1 MELKHSFTVPVPLDR
16 AWDVL
21 LDVERV
27 AACMPGAS
35 LDSVDGDDIA
45 GKIKVKVG
53 PITQVYAGK
62 AHFTERDREAH
73 VVVLEASGRETRGSG
88 TASATV
94 RSELVPDGDQTE
106 VTVLTNL
113 NVTGKAAQ
121 FGRGVL
127 AEVSGKLVGIFA
139 DNMARMLAAE
149 QAGASTEAEA
159 EEEVAE
165 EDQILA
171 AAEPTG
177 EYPGASE
184 ADRPRAGSAA
194 AGSGEPEDAD
204 LSGDDLAQP
213 IEELALPI
221 RAYNSLRRDG
231 VHTVA
236 DLVAKTPAQLL
247 AMDNIGPASVEDIR
261 QRLAD
266 RGLSLAPAADVDPA
280 TGGRAEAPAGT
291 EALASANGSG
301 GPAGAFPAHAASGT
315 TAEGASSESSVSGGS
330 VSGGS
335 VSGGSVS
342 GGSVSGGSASGS
354 SAPGSSAPGGAGPG
368 GTAPLRPVPAP
379 APESWQP
386 DNDAVD
392 LLSVAGLPVLKRALP
407 VAAGVVALTAIAL
420 AYRSLRRRRAG

>member
-1 MELKHSFTVPVPLDR
+1 MELKHSFTVPVSLDR

-27 AACMPGAS
+27 ATCMPGAS

-73 VVVLEASGRETRGSG
+73 VVTLEASGRETRGSG

-94 RSELVPDGDQTE
+94 RSELVPDGDQTQ

-127 AEVSGKLVGIFA
+127 SEVSGKLVGIFA
-139 DNMARMLAAE
+139 DNMAKMLAAD
-149 QAGASTEAEA
+149 QAGAGT
-159 EEEVAE
+159 
-165 EDQILA
+165 DA
-171 AAEPTG
+171 AAAAAAATADQVAAATEPTG
-177 EYPGASE
+177 ADPAGTDAAGAE
-184 ADRPRAGSAA
+184 AAAVAAAVGGGSAGAAAAKPA
-194 AGSGEPEDAD
+194 AGDGDLAD
-204 LSGDDLAQP
+204 LDGDDLAQP
-213 IEELALPI
+213 IEELDLPL
-221 RAYNSLRRDG
+221 RAYNSLRREG

-236 DLVAKTPAQLL
+236 DLVARTPAQLL
-247 AMDNIGPASVEDIR
+247 AIDNIGPASVEDIR

-266 RGLSLAPAADVDPA
+266 RGLSLAP
-280 TGGRAEAPAGT
+280 GT
-291 EALASANGSG
+291 EAEAAAGVAEASAVAEAVASATGTG
-301 GPAGAFPAHAASGT
+301 GPETAFPAHADADAAADAVDAAAASAGGAASAGSGT
-315 TAEGASSESSVSGGS
+315 AGSGTAGTGT
-330 VSGGS
+330 
-335 VSGGSVS
+335 
-342 GGSVSGGSASGS
+342 
-354 SAPGSSAPGGAGPG
+354 

-392 LLSVAGLPVLKRALP
+392 LLSVAGMPVLKRALP
-407 VAAGVVALTAIAL
+407 IAGGVVTVAALVLAI
-420 AYRSLRRRRAG
+420 RQLRRRRAR

>member
-27 AACMPGAS
+27 ATCMPGAS

-45 GKIKVKVG
+45 GKSKVKAG
-53 PITQVYAGK
+53 PIPQVSAGK
-62 AHFTERDREAH
+62 AHFTERNREAH

-121 FGRGVL
+121 CGRGVL

-165 EDQILA
+165 EDRILA

-194 AGSGEPEDAD
+194 AGSAAAGSGEPEGAD
-204 LSGDDLAQP
+204 LSGDDPAPP
-213 IEELALPI
+213 IEELAPPL

-280 TGGRAEAPAGT
+280 TGGRAEAPAAT
-291 EALASANGSG
+291 
-301 GPAGAFPAHAASGT
+301 
-315 TAEGASSESSVSGGS
+315 
-330 VSGGS
+330 
-335 VSGGSVS
+335 
-342 GGSVSGGSASGS
+342 
-354 SAPGSSAPGGAGPG
+354 
-368 GTAPLRPVPAP
+368 
-379 APESWQP
+379 
-386 DNDAVD
+386 
-392 LLSVAGLPVLKRALP
+392 
-407 VAAGVVALTAIAL
+407 
-420 AYRSLRRRRAG
+420 

>member
-27 AACMPGAS
+27 ATCMPGAS

-62 AHFTERDREAH
+62 AHFTERNREAH

-194 AGSGEPEDAD
+194 AGSAAAGSGEPEDAD

-301 GPAGAFPAHAASGT
+301 GPAGAFPARAASGT
-315 TAEGASSESSVSGGS
+315 TAEGASSASSASA
-330 VSGGS
+330 
-335 VSGGSVS
+335 
-342 GGSVSGGSASGS
+342 GSASAGS
-354 SAPGSSAPGGAGPG
+354 ASAGSASGSSAPGGAGPG

>member
-1 MELKHSFTVPVPLDR
+1 MELKHSFTVPVSLDR

-27 AACMPGAS
+27 ATCMPGAS

-62 AHFTERDREAH
+62 AHFTERNREAH
-73 VVVLEASGRETRGSG
+73 VVTLEASGKETRGSG

-94 RSELVPDGDQTE
+94 RSELVPDGDQTQ

-127 AEVSGKLVGIFA
+127 SEVSGKLVGIFA
-139 DNMARMLAAE
+139 DNMAKMLAAD
-149 QAGASTEAEA
+149 QAGATTESEA
-159 EEEVAE
+159 AV
-165 EDQILA
+165 A
-171 AAEPTG
+171 AATADQVAAATEPTG
-177 EYPGASE
+177 ADPAGGAS
-184 ADRPRAGSAA
+184 GSDA
-194 AGSGEPEDAD
+194 SGPDASASDASGGDDDLAD
-204 LSGDDLAQP
+204 LASDDLAQP
-213 IEELALPI
+213 IEELSLPL
-221 RAYNSLRRDG
+221 RAHNSLRREG

-247 AMDNIGPASVEDIR
+247 AIENIGPASVEDIR

-266 RGLSLAPAADVDPA
+266 RGLSLAPA
-280 TGGRAEAPAGT
+280 T
-291 EALASANGSG
+291 EAESAAAGVAPSATVAESVASANGSG
-301 GPAGAFPAHAASGT
+301 GPETALPGHADAR
-315 TAEGASSESSVSGGS
+315 
-330 VSGGS
+330 
-335 VSGGSVS
+335 
-342 GGSVSGGSASGS
+342 
-354 SAPGSSAPGGAGPG
+354 GGAGAPAG
-368 GTAPLRPVPAP
+368 PASAGAGTAPLRPVPAP

-386 DNDAVD
+386 DNEAVD

-407 VAAGVVALTAIAL
+407 VAGGVVAVVAL
-420 AYRSLRRRRAG
+420 AVAYRRLRRRRAG

>member
-27 AACMPGAS
+27 ATCMPGAS

-62 AHFTERDREAH
+62 AHFTERNREAH

-194 AGSGEPEDAD
+194 AGSAAAGSGEPEDAD

-301 GPAGAFPAHAASGT
+301 GPAGAFPARAASGT
-315 TAEGASSESSVSGGS
+315 TAEGASSASSASA
-330 VSGGS
+330 
-335 VSGGSVS
+335 
-342 GGSVSGGSASGS
+342 GSASAGS
-354 SAPGSSAPGGAGPG
+354 ASASSAPGGAGPG

>member
-1 MELKHSFTVPVPLDR
+1 MELKHSFTVPVSLDR

-27 AACMPGAS
+27 ATCMPGAS

-62 AHFTERDREAH
+62 AHFTERNREAH
-73 VVVLEASGRETRGSG
+73 VVTLEASGKETRGSG

-94 RSELVPDGDQTE
+94 RSELVPDGDQTQ

-127 AEVSGKLVGIFA
+127 SEVSGKLVGIFA
-139 DNMARMLAAE
+139 DNMAKMLAAD
-149 QAGASTEAEA
+149 QAGATTESEA
-159 EEEVAE
+159 AV
-165 EDQILA
+165 A
-171 AAEPTG
+171 AATADQVAAATEPTG
-177 EYPGASE
+177 ADPAGGAS
-184 ADRPRAGSAA
+184 GSDA
-194 AGSGEPEDAD
+194 SGPDASGPDASASDASGGDDDLAD
-204 LSGDDLAQP
+204 LASDDLAQP
-213 IEELALPI
+213 IEELSLPL
-221 RAYNSLRRDG
+221 RAHNSLRREG

-247 AMDNIGPASVEDIR
+247 AIENIGPASVEDIR

-266 RGLSLAPAADVDPA
+266 RGLSLAPA
-280 TGGRAEAPAGT
+280 T
-291 EALASANGSG
+291 EAESAAAGVAPSATVAESVASANGSG
-301 GPAGAFPAHAASGT
+301 GPETALRGHADAR
-315 TAEGASSESSVSGGS
+315 
-330 VSGGS
+330 
-335 VSGGSVS
+335 
-342 GGSVSGGSASGS
+342 
-354 SAPGSSAPGGAGPG
+354 GGAGAPAG
-368 GTAPLRPVPAP
+368 PASAGAGTAPLRPVPAP

-386 DNDAVD
+386 DNEAVD

-407 VAAGVVALTAIAL
+407 VAGGVVAVVAL
-420 AYRSLRRRRAG
+420 AVAYRRLRRRRAG

>member
-1 MELKHSFTVPVPLDR
+1 MELKHSFTVPVSLDR

-27 AACMPGAS
+27 ATCMPGAS

-62 AHFTERDREAH
+62 AHFTERNREAH
-73 VVVLEASGRETRGSG
+73 VVTLEASGKETRGSG

-94 RSELVPDGDQTE
+94 RSELVPDGDQTQ

-127 AEVSGKLVGIFA
+127 SEVSGKLVGIFA
-139 DNMARMLAAE
+139 DNMAKMLAAD
-149 QAGASTEAEA
+149 QAGATTESE
-159 EEEVAE
+159 
-165 EDQILA
+165 A
-171 AAEPTG
+171 AAAAATADQVAAATEPTG
-177 EYPGASE
+177 ADPAGGAVSGAS
-184 ADRPRAGSAA
+184 AA
-194 AGSGEPEDAD
+194 RDDDLAD
-204 LSGDDLAQP
+204 LASDDLAQP
-213 IEELALPI
+213 IEELSLPL
-221 RAYNSLRRDG
+221 RAHNSLRREG

-247 AMDNIGPASVEDIR
+247 AIENIGPASVEDIR

-266 RGLSLAPAADVDPA
+266 RGLSLAPATEAESAAAGVASAA
-280 TGGRAEAPAGT
+280 TVAEAV
-291 EALASANGSG
+291 ASANGSG
-301 GPAGAFPAHAASGT
+301 GPETAMPGHADAAAHGGASAPAGPATAGA
-315 TAEGASSESSVSGGS
+315 
-330 VSGGS
+330 
-335 VSGGSVS
+335 
-342 GGSVSGGSASGS
+342 
-354 SAPGSSAPGGAGPG
+354 

-386 DNDAVD
+386 DNEAVD

-407 VAAGVVALTAIAL
+407 VAGGVVAVVAL
-420 AYRSLRRRRAG
+420 AVAYRRLRRRRAG

>member
-1 MELKHSFTVPVPLDR
+1 MELKHSFTVPVSLDR

-27 AACMPGAS
+27 ATCMPGAS
-35 LDSVDGDDIA
+35 LDSVDGDDIT

-62 AHFTERDREAH
+62 AHFTERNREAR
-73 VVVLEASGRETRGSG
+73 VVTLEASGKETRGSG

-94 RSELVPDGDQTE
+94 RSELVPDGDQTQ

-127 AEVSGKLVGIFA
+127 SEVSGKLVGIFA
-139 DNMARMLAAE
+139 DNMAKMLAAE
-149 QAGASTEAEA
+149 QAGAGTESE
-159 EEEVAE
+159 
-165 EDQILA
+165 A
-171 AAEPTG
+171 AAAAATADQVAAATEPTG
-177 EYPGASE
+177 ADPAGAGP
-184 ADRPRAGSAA
+184 AAGARAA
-194 AGSGEPEDAD
+194 AGGGPRAEDDDLAD
-204 LSGDDLAQP
+204 LASDDLAQP
-213 IEELALPI
+213 IEELSLPL
-221 RAYNSLRRDG
+221 RAYNSLRREG

-236 DLVAKTPAQLL
+236 DLVARTPAQLL
-247 AMDNIGPASVEDIR
+247 TIDNIGPASVEDIR

-266 RGLSLAPAADVDPA
+266 RGLALAPTTEAESAAAGVA
-280 TGGRAEAPAGT
+280 EVTAVAEAV
-291 EALASANGSG
+291 ASANGSG
-301 GPAGAFPAHAASGT
+301 GPETAFPAYADADGE
-315 TAEGASSESSVSGGS
+315 A
-330 VSGGS
+330 
-335 VSGGSVS
+335 
-342 GGSVSGGSASGS
+342 
-354 SAPGSSAPGGAGPG
+354 SAPAAPATSGA

-407 VAAGVVALTAIAL
+407 VAGGVVALAMLAL
-420 AYRSLRRRRAG
+420 GYRHLRRRRAR

>member
-1 MELKHSFTVPVPLDR
+1 MELKHSFTVPVTLDR

-27 AACMPGAS
+27 ATCMPGAS

-53 PITQVYAGK
+53 PITQVYSGT
-62 AHFTERDREAH
+62 AHFTERDREAR
-73 VVVLEASGRETRGSG
+73 VVILEASGRETRGSG

-94 RSELVPDGDQTE
+94 RSELIPDGDQTE

-149 QAGASTEAEA
+149 EAGAATDAQAEA
-159 EEEVAE
+159 EVAE
-165 EDQILA
+165 EDQVLA
-171 AAEPTG
+171 ATEPTG
-177 EYPGASE
+177 EYPGGSVRDRVAASADAAE
-184 ADRPRAGSAA
+184 A
-194 AGSGEPEDAD
+194 AD

-221 RAYNSLRRDG
+221 RAHNSLRREG

-236 DLVAKTPAQLL
+236 DLVAKTPAELL
-247 AMDNIGPASVEDIR
+247 AIDNIGPASVEDIR

-266 RGLSLAPAADVDPA
+266 RGLSLAASADGEPAA
-280 TGGRAEAPAGT
+280 GGLAEAAAGT
-291 EALASANGSG
+291 EALGSANGSG
-301 GPAGAFPAHAASGT
+301 TPAPAFPAR
-315 TAEGASSESSVSGGS
+315 AE
-330 VSGGS
+330 
-335 VSGGSVS
+335 
-342 GGSVSGGSASGS
+342 
-354 SAPGSSAPGGAGPG
+354 P
-368 GTAPLRPVPAP
+368 GTAPPRPVPAPAP

-407 VAAGVVALTAIAL
+407 VAAGVVALAVVAL
-420 AYRSLRRRRAG
+420 GYRRLRRRRAG

>member
-1 MELKHSFTVPVPLDR
+1 MELKHSFTVPVSLDR

-27 AACMPGAS
+27 ATCMPGAS

-62 AHFTERDREAH
+62 AHFTERNREAH
-73 VVVLEASGRETRGSG
+73 VVTLEASGKETRGSG

-94 RSELVPDGDQTE
+94 RSELVPDGDQTQ

-127 AEVSGKLVGIFA
+127 SEVSGKLVGIFA
-139 DNMARMLAAE
+139 DNMAKMLAAD
-149 QAGASTEAEA
+149 QAGAGTESE
-159 EEEVAE
+159 
-165 EDQILA
+165 A
-171 AAEPTG
+171 AAAAATADQVAGATEPTG
-177 EYPGASE
+177 
-184 ADRPRAGSAA
+184 ADPAGAA
-194 AGSGEPEDAD
+194 APARGAAPAGGDDDLAD
-204 LSGDDLAQP
+204 LASDDLAQP
-213 IEELALPI
+213 IEELGLPL
-221 RAYNSLRRDG
+221 RAYNSLRREG

-247 AMDNIGPASVEDIR
+247 AIENIGPASVEDIR

-266 RGLSLAPAADVDPA
+266 RGLSLAPTTEAESAAAGV
-280 TGGRAEAPAGT
+280 AEAAAVA
-291 EALASANGSG
+291 EAVASANGSG
-301 GPAGAFPAHAASGT
+301 GPETAFPAHADAD
-315 TAEGASSESSVSGGS
+315 AGAGG
-330 VSGGS
+330 
-335 VSGGSVS
+335 
-342 GGSVSGGSASGS
+342 
-354 SAPGSSAPGGAGPG
+354 APGAGGPAAPATPGA

-407 VAAGVVALTAIAL
+407 IAGGVAAVALLAV
-420 AYRSLRRRRAG
+420 AYRQLRRRRAAR

>member
-1 MELKHSFTVPVPLDR
+1 MELKHSFIVPVSLDR

-27 AACMPGAS
+27 AACMPGAT

-53 PITQVYAGK
+53 PITQVYAGQ
-62 AHFTERDREAH
+62 AHFTERDRDAH
-73 VVVLEASGRETRGSG
+73 VVTLEASGRETRGSG

-94 RSELVPDGDQTE
+94 RSELSPDGDQTE

-139 DNMARMLAAE
+139 DNMAKMLAAE
-149 QAGASTEAEA
+149 QAGASTEAQAEA
-159 EEEVAE
+159 EVAE
-165 EDQILA
+165 EDQVLA
-171 AAEPTG
+171 ATEPTG
-177 EYPGASE
+177 EYGAVTE
-184 ADRPRAGSAA
+184 PAA
-194 AGSGEPEDAD
+194 AEPAAAPPAEPAD

-221 RAYNSLRRDG
+221 RTYNGLRREG

-247 AMDNIGPASVEDIR
+247 AIDNIGPASVEDIR

-266 RGLSLAPAADVDPA
+266 RGLSLAAAADAEPAAS
-280 TGGRAEAPAGT
+280 GRAEAPAGV
-291 EALASANGSG
+291 AGLASANGSG
-301 GPAGAFPAHAASGT
+301 GPETAFPPAA
-315 TAEGASSESSVSGGS
+315 A
-330 VSGGS
+330 
-335 VSGGSVS
+335 
-342 GGSVSGGSASGS
+342 
-354 SAPGSSAPGGAGPG
+354 
-368 GTAPLRPVPAP
+368 LRPAP
-379 APESWQP
+379 APAPAPAPTPWQP

-407 VAAGVVALTAIAL
+407 AAAVGVVALAVVAL
-420 AYRSLRRRRAG
+420 GYRRLRRRRAS

>member
-1 MELKHSFTVPVPLDR
+1 MELKHSFTVPVSLDR

-27 AACMPGAS
+27 ATCMPGAS

-62 AHFTERDREAH
+62 AHFTERNREAH
-73 VVVLEASGRETRGSG
+73 VVTLEASGKETRGSG

-94 RSELVPDGDQTE
+94 RSELVPDGDQTQ

-127 AEVSGKLVGIFA
+127 SEVSGKLVGIFA
-139 DNMARMLAAE
+139 DNMAKMLAAD
-149 QAGASTEAEA
+149 QAGATTESE
-159 EEEVAE
+159 
-165 EDQILA
+165 A
-171 AAEPTG
+171 AAAAATADQVAAATEPTG
-177 EYPGASE
+177 
-184 ADRPRAGSAA
+184 ADPAGRAGLDAP
-194 AGSGEPEDAD
+194 GGDDDLAD
-204 LSGDDLAQP
+204 LASDDLAQP
-213 IEELALPI
+213 IEELSLPL
-221 RAYNSLRRDG
+221 RAHNSLRREG

-247 AMDNIGPASVEDIR
+247 AIENIGPASVEDIR

-266 RGLSLAPAADVDPA
+266 RGLSLAPATEAESAAAGVAQAA
-280 TGGRAEAPAGT
+280 TVAEAV
-291 EALASANGSG
+291 ASANGSG
-301 GPAGAFPAHAASGT
+301 GPETALPAHAD
-315 TAEGASSESSVSGGS
+315 AEAH
-330 VSGGS
+330 
-335 VSGGSVS
+335 
-342 GGSVSGGSASGS
+342 
-354 SAPGSSAPGGAGPG
+354 GGAGAPAG
-368 GTAPLRPVPAP
+368 PASAGAGTAPLRPVPAP

-386 DNDAVD
+386 DNEAVD

-407 VAAGVVALTAIAL
+407 VAGGVVAVVALAL
-420 AYRSLRRRRAG
+420 AYRRLRRRRAG